1 MKQKIIIMI
10 FASYYISLI
19 LVVMAHG
26 QADLNDIPETTLSA
40 PVVYESIP
48 DIVRIGQNIYSQGF
62 EDALLCMSVIFLR
75 HEYGNPDITGVRPSV
90 EEMQGR
96 CRVRYNLNE

>member
-10 FASYYISLI
+10 VAGYYISLI

-48 DIVRIGQNIYSQGF
+48 DMVRIGQGIYSQGF

-75 HEYGNPDITGVRPSV
+75 YEYGDPDITGVRPSV
-90 EEMQGR
+90 EEMQDR